1 MRNQKLS
8 FKHEIPIEIFSECEV
23 YLEVLVNDN
32 TVFKKTY
39 KQDRKHSE
47 VIQFEKEYMDVKK
60 NKITFLFSGEKE
72 VEKKYLKVKQICLN
86 KQILN
91 KYNSEYLPEINPE
104 WWKSLTAE
112 EQEQY
117 NKTMYGMTGS
127 YYGWYGEINLYFG
140 VGFDVA
146 SRFKFES
153 SVIDYSRIIGEKI
166 DWIYLDEN
174 SVKKHHTLS
183 YNKTKTQ

>member
-117 NKTMYGMTGS
+117 N
-127 YYGWYGEINLYFG
+127 
-140 VGFDVA
+140 
-146 SRFKFES
+146 
-153 SVIDYSRIIGEKI
+153 
-166 DWIYLDEN
+166 N
-174 SVKKHHTLS
+174 S
-183 YNKTKTQ
+183 